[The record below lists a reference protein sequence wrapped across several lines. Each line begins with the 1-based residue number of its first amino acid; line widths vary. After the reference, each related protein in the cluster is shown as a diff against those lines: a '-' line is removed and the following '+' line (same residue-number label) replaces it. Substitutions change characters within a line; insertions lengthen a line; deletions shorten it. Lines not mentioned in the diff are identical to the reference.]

1 MLARA
6 GRIMEPWFAALARPT
21 AAVPSAAAHNN
32 ALAWRTSRA
41 GAVCE
46 RASPSS
52 SARCPRRHLQSP
64 SRSHHPT
71 HTTTDHYL
79 SDTPLGSIELG
90 QSLGTGTHWD
100 ARRRW
105 LDPLVGPTMCE
116 LMHGRQGGN
125 DVAPSLGLVRPARVI
140 SVGVRSS
147 EDWSDAQT
155 AMLAPGQPSSQR
167 RASWRRHHTRSST
180 AWECQEPA
188 CQGHVQ
194 SIADWEIGE
203 AYRSWRRRGYDAVEE
218 IKRKWLE
225 VLCAEKRDTHLFVG
239 DQHKR
244 PGKFLVLGVFY
255 PERRPEV
262 QAGQLALAA

>member
-1 MLARA
+1 
-6 GRIMEPWFAALARPT
+6 MEPWFAALARPT

-46 RASPSS
+46 RPSPLQLSPLPT
-52 SARCPRRHLQSP
+52 RYLQSP

-79 SDTPLGSIELG
+79 SDTPVGSIELG

-155 AMLAPGQPSSQR
+155 AMLAQGNLFTEKSELEKAP
-167 RASWRRHHTRSST
+167 HTFIYR
-180 AWECQEPA
+180 WECQEPA

>member
-1 MLARA
+1 MSDLRRTGLTLRPRCLPRA
-6 GRIMEPWFAALARPT
+6 TLFTEKSELEKAP
-21 AAVPSAAAHNN
+21 
-32 ALAWRTSRA
+32 
-41 GAVCE
+41 
-46 RASPSS
+46 
-52 SARCPRRHLQSP
+52 
-64 SRSHHPT
+64 
-71 HTTTDHYL
+71 HTFIY
-79 SDTPLGSIELG
+79 
-90 QSLGTGTHWD
+90 
-100 ARRRW
+100 R
-105 LDPLVGPTMCE
+105 
-116 LMHGRQGGN
+116 
-125 DVAPSLGLVRPARVI
+125 
-140 SVGVRSS
+140 
-147 EDWSDAQT
+147 
-155 AMLAPGQPSSQR
+155 
-167 RASWRRHHTRSST
+167 
-180 AWECQEPA
+180 WECQEPA

>member
-1 MLARA
+1 
-6 GRIMEPWFAALARPT
+6 
-21 AAVPSAAAHNN
+21 
-32 ALAWRTSRA
+32 
-41 GAVCE
+41 
-46 RASPSS
+46 
-52 SARCPRRHLQSP
+52 
-64 SRSHHPT
+64 
-71 HTTTDHYL
+71 
-79 SDTPLGSIELG
+79 
-90 QSLGTGTHWD
+90 
-100 ARRRW
+100 
-105 LDPLVGPTMCE
+105 MCE

-155 AMLAPGQPSSQR
+155 AMLAQGNLFTEKSELEKAP
-167 RASWRRHHTRSST
+167 HTFIYR
-180 AWECQEPA
+180 WECQEPA

-225 VLCAEKRDTHLFVG
+225 ELCAEKRDTHLFVG